1 VSTTSKSFGETIRAL
16 REAQGI
22 GLRSAADQL
31 GISPAY
37 LSRIERGR
45 ERPPRPELIRK
56 MATAFGGDAD
66 TLFRIA
72 ESTDPE
78 LAEYV
83 NSVPA
88 LPEFLRTAMAER
100 LTSDDF
106 EQLIE
111 QIRGRKPT
119 RRKKTTKR

>member
-1 VSTTSKSFGETIRAL
+1 MSKSFGETVRVL
-16 REAQGI
+16 REAQSL
-22 GLRSAADQL
+22 GLRAAAEQL

-45 ERPPRPELIRK
+45 EKPPRPELIRK
-56 MATAFGGDAD
+56 MASTFGGDAD
-66 TLFRIA
+66 VLFRLA
-72 ESTDPE
+72 HSTDPE

-88 LPEFLRTAMAER
+88 LPEFLRAAMSAQ
-100 LTSDDF
+100 LTSEDF

-111 QIRGRKPT
+111 QIRKRKVGRRQK
-119 RRKKTTKR
+119 